1 MGKRSRK
8 FINGECN
15 HVYQRTVGGVNL
27 FYDLEDFLVFYMIVS
42 VTVKK
47 HGVRLLSM
55 CLMIDH
61 IHLLLLTDSLS
72 RLADFVRDYS
82 SIYAREFNASVG
94 RKGQLFDKSYG
105 SAPKKGDKRTRST
118 NVYIGNNPVEKKLC
132 AKAEDYRWN
141 FLKYVVCKYPFSRN
155 MPVKKYSRPLSR
167 AIKIVGAASRS
178 LSYLNYTQLY
188 KMFSDLQEFEKE
200 ILADCIISIY
210 YPFDDAELL
219 RYYDSY
225 EQMLDAMHST
235 SGAEYD
241 IREMI
246 SQGSDMIYWEMIKYL
261 KGEFPNIPVRSHI
274 MLPDDQKLILLNKLR
289 VHTGAT
295 VLEASKFLHLK
306 IRRRANS

>member
-1 MGKRSRK
+1 M
-8 FINGECN
+8 
-15 HVYQRTVGGVNL
+15 NL
-27 FYDLEDFLVFYMIVS
+27 FYDFEDFLIFFMIVS
-42 VTVKK
+42 VTARKY
-47 HGVRLLSM
+47 GVRLLQM

-61 IHLLLLTDSLS
+61 VHLLVLTESLAK
-72 RLADFVRDYS
+72 LADFVRDYS
-82 SIYAREFNASVG
+82 SVFARDYNASVG
-94 RKGQLFDKSYG
+94 RRGQLFNKSYG
-105 SAPKKGDKRTRST
+105 SAPKKGEKRTRST
-118 NVYIGNNPVEKKLC
+118 IVYIGNNPVEKKIC
-132 AKAEDYRWN
+132 SKAEDYRWN
-141 FLKYVVCKYPFSRN
+141 FLKYIVCKYPFSRK
-155 MPVKKYSRPLSR
+155 MLVKEHSRQLAR
-167 AIKIVGAASRS
+167 AIKIVNAASKES
-178 LSYLNYTQLY
+178 KYLNYTQLY
-188 KMFSDLQEFEKE
+188 RVFSTLQGFEKD
-200 ILADCIISIY
+200 ILVDHIISTY

-295 VLEASKFLHLK
+295 VFEASKFLHLK
-306 IRRRANS
+306 MRRQANS

>member
-42 VTVKK
+42 VTARRCGVKIFQ
-47 HGVRLLSM
+47 M
-55 CLMIDH
+55 CLMVDH
-61 IHLLLLTDSLS
+61 VHLLVYTESLK
-72 RLADFVRDYS
+72 RLSDFVRDYS
-82 SIYAREFNASVG
+82 SIFAREFNASVG
-94 RKGQLFDKSYG
+94 RRGRLFDKSYG

-118 NVYIGNNPVEKKLC
+118 IVYIGNNPVEKKLC

-141 FLKYVVCKYPFSRN
+141 FLKYIVCKQPFSRKIR
-155 MPVKKYSRPLSR
+155 VKEYSRPLSR

-178 LSYLNYTQLY
+178 LSYLNYKQLH
-188 KMFSDLQEFEKE
+188 KMLSGLQEFEKE
-200 ILADCIISIY
+200 ILADCIISTY
-210 YPFDDAELL
+210 YPFDNAGVLG
-219 RYYDSY
+219 YYDDY
-225 EQMLDAMHST
+225 EQMLGAMHST

-241 IREMI
+241 IKEII
-246 SQGSDMIYWEMIKYL
+246 SQGSDMIYWEMVKYL

-295 VLEASKFLHLK
+295 VFEASKFLHLK
-306 IRRRANS
+306 IRRQVNF